1 VYPARYMVE
10 RFSFAVHE
18 HRKSV
23 LVSAATGQ
31 PWGGEAGS
39 RLGVS
44 SGDTLSLGRTTFT

>member
-31 PWGGEAGS
+31 PWVVRRA
-39 RLGVS
+39 RVLACRAAI
-44 SGDTLSLGRTTFT
+44 LLA